1 MNRILKLQTALLR
14 VIEQQE
20 GKIEE
25 RDQSLDWE
33 RVHMASCAR
42 LGFLM
47 AEEQGQD
54 AELAACACSVHDFGR
69 ILTGKQVGHAE
80 KGYEPLKEFL
90 SEVALFTKEEI
101 ELISL
106 AAKSHSR
113 KSNVGTWIEEIVKN
127 ADVVDCYQY
136 GIPFLR
142 DAQKMRYD
150 DYRNRN
156 KVEPIDK

>member
-1 MNRILKLQTALLR
+1 MNRILKLQSALLR

-20 GKIEE
+20 GKMEE

-47 AEEQGQD
+47 AEEQEAD
-54 AELAACACSVHDFGR
+54 AELAACACSLHDFGR
-69 ILTGKQVGHAE
+69 ILTGKQTGHAE
-80 KGYEPLKEFL
+80 KGYEPVKEFL
-90 SEVALFTKEEI
+90 TKLEVFTNEEI
-101 ELISL
+101 DLIAL
-106 AAKSHSR
+106 AVKNHSKKSR
-113 KSNVGTWIEEIVKN
+113 VGSWIEEVVKD

-142 DAQKMRYD
+142 DAQQMRYD
-150 DYRNRN
+150 AYLSRNE
-156 KVEPIDK
+156 KEDKEE